1 MGELPSDGK
10 FTGSEPMRRQF
21 RPKSIWDVAEGTLSD
36 PAVAATCTCN
46 SVTFS
51 LASACAYCQEGQ
63 QERYPHDIPEGT
75 AVPAWAFLP
84 VNNHIDY
91 WELSR
96 AKISSDERLPDTIG
110 TATIVPSS
118 TSSLAVS
125 MSTSAQPEG
134 LPTSSSPVT
143 PIPKPGPSHTKGV
156 VGGVI
161 GACIGLIII
170 TSAIFLCRRR
180 YRKKQV
186 HRNPSLAIQTHE
198 HYEVKCVATPSTSDV
213 FFPPPL
219 HGCDPFKAEPRSSV
233 SESVSRSFEEC
244 EIADNQYFGKVPR
257 FQRVPTLMSV

>member
-1 MGELPSDGK
+1 MSPCSCHIALKPELTV
-10 FTGSEPMRRQF
+10 FYRTIILITGNCLGRRSRRTRVSWF
-21 RPKSIWDVAEGTLSD
+21 PYTIFCKCSLGD
-36 PAVAATCTCN
+36 P
-46 SVTFS
+46 
-51 LASACAYCQEGQ
+51 G
-63 QERYPHDIPEGT
+63 
-75 AVPAWAFLP
+75 
-84 VNNHIDY
+84 
-91 WELSR
+91 
-96 AKISSDERLPDTIG
+96 LPDTIG

-219 HGCDPFKAEPRSSV
+219 HGCVCLRIPVIINDRSRLHFQDPFKAEPRSSV